1 MLASHCG
8 EDAQA
13 LKKKCVAKMA
23 AELGLDMEGN
33 ELTPEDQY
41 TTHVSAS
48 GSSKYSL
55 PLNASAVLT

>member
-13 LKKKCVAKMA
+13 LKKKRVAKMA
-23 AELGLDMEGN
+23 AELGLDIEGN

-41 TTHVSAS
+41 TTPVSAS

-55 PLNASAVLT
+55 PLNASVVLT